1 MGATRVNLT
10 IDEATKKEV
19 MPLLDDFGMDMS
31 TAVNIFFK
39 SIVRERR
46 FPLQI
51 EATKMRPK
59 TAFDMNGEELTE
71 YFCTA
76 VANRNVTQEPEYVL
90 AMDLTERKPYRLYPD
105 GRKEYID
112 D

>member
-31 TAVNIFFK
+31 TAVNIFLK

-76 VANRNVTQEPEYVL
+76 VANRNVTQESAYVL